1 MSSYRRVALA
11 TGALAAVPLL
21 VTGSSSFER
30 TLTGVV
36 VFALLAV
43 ALNVAFGGTDQLF
56 LFTGGL
62 AGLGAYTASLSA
74 AALGVSAWLT
84 LPLAA
89 LVAGATAGLVSWV
102 AARREFTAVL
112 VAILTLNLQLALTE
126 LFVGADGVTGGSTGY
141 AFDGLGLDAAGDALG
156 VSGTL
161 VLYYLL
167 VALLGVALVAY
178 VRLGSSRHGLA
189 FAAIRADETA
199 ARAAGIDVVRYRT
212 AAGALAGALVGVTG
226 VGYVGLESYVSPSLF
241 AFLRVDVLVLVV
253 LVLGGLRSTLG
264 PVVGAVVVV
273 SLEEL
278 LRLFVT
284 GYDTV
289 VFGALLIVA
298 FLYFRQGIVPTV
310 ESALA
315 RRRETRGESGDG

>member
-1 MSSYRRVALA
+1 MSSYRRVGLA
-11 TGALAAVPLL
+11 TAALAAVPLL
-21 VTGSSSFER
+21 VSGGSSFQR

-36 VFALLAV
+36 VFALLAT
-43 ALNVAFGGTDQLF
+43 ALNVTFGATDQLF
-56 LFTGGL
+56 LFTGAL

-89 LVAGATAGLVSWV
+89 LVASATAGLVSWV

-126 LFVGADGVTGGSTGY
+126 LFVGASGVTGGSTGY
-141 AFDGLGLDAAGDALG
+141 PFEGLGLAAAGDAVG

-167 VALLGVALVAY
+167 VALLGLSLAGY
-178 VRLGSSRHGLA
+178 VRLLDSRHGLA

-212 AAGALAGALVGVTG
+212 AAGALAGALVGVVG
-226 VGYVGLESYVSPSLF
+226 VGYVGLESYVTPSLF
-241 AFLRVDVLVLVV
+241 TFLRVDVLVLVV
-253 LVLGGLRSTLG
+253 LIVGGLRSTLG

-278 LRLFVT
+278 LRLLVT

-289 VFGALLIVA
+289 VFGALLIVV
-298 FLYFRQGIVPTV
+298 FLYFRQGIVPAA
-310 ESALA
+310 EAALA
-315 RRRETRGESGDG
+315 RWRNASGDG

>member
-1 MSSYRRVALA
+1 MSGYRRVALA

-30 TLTGVV
+30 TIVGLV
-36 VFALLAV
+36 VFALFATGI
-43 ALNVAFGGTDQLF
+43 NIAFGGTDQLF
-56 LFTGGL
+56 LFAGAL
-62 AGLGAYTASLSA
+62 AGVGAYTTSLSA

-89 LVAGATAGLVSWV
+89 LVAGTTAGLVSWV
-102 AARREFTAVL
+102 AARRKFTAVL

-126 LFVGADGVTGGSTGY
+126 LFVGASELTGGSTGY
-141 AFDGLGLDAAGDALG
+141 PFEGLGLEAAGSALG
-156 VSGTL
+156 VSRII

-167 VALLGVALVAY
+167 VALLGLALAGY
-178 VRLGSSRHGLA
+178 VRLLNSRHGLA

-212 AAGALAGALVGVTG
+212 AAGALAGALIGVVG
-226 VGYVGLESYVSPSLF
+226 VGYVGLESYVAPSLF
-241 AFLRVDVLVLVV
+241 AFLRVDVVVLVV
-253 LVLGGLRSTLG
+253 LIVGGLRSTLG

-273 SLEEL
+273 GLEEL
-278 LRLFVT
+278 LRLLVT

-289 VFGALLIVA
+289 VFGALLVVV
-298 FLYFRQGIVPTV
+298 FLYFRQGIVPAA
-310 ESALA
+310 EAALA
-315 RRRETRGESGDG
+315 RWRGDNPV

>member
-1 MSSYRRVALA
+1 VSSYRRVGVA

-30 TLTGVV
+30 TLAGLV
-36 VFALLAV
+36 VFALLAT
-43 ALNVAFGGTDQLF
+43 ALNVAFGATDQLF
-56 LFTGGL
+56 LFTGAL
-62 AGLGAYTASLSA
+62 AGVGAYTASLSA

-126 LFVGADGVTGGSTGY
+126 LFVGASGLTGGSTGY
-141 AFDGLGLDAAGDALG
+141 PFEALGLAAAGDALG

-167 VALLGVALVAY
+167 VALLGLSLAGY
-178 VRLGSSRHGLA
+178 VRLLDSRHGLA

-212 AAGALAGALVGVTG
+212 AAGALAGALVGVVG
-226 VGYVGLESYVSPSLF
+226 VGYIGLESYVAPSLF

-273 SLEEL
+273 TLEEL
-278 LRLFVT
+278 LRLLIT

-289 VFGALLIVA
+289 VFGALLIVV
-298 FLYFRQGIVPTV
+298 FLYFRQGIVPAA
-310 ESALA
+310 EAALA
-315 RRRETRGESGDG
+315 RWRESGDAEEPA